1 MNRGSLF
8 SAQWHRVRDV
18 RARLASDVTVSRHV
32 YRGQTAYVLHRRA
45 ATGCHRLDVLSFELV
60 DRLDGEITVGQCWE
74 QAIVARDQDAP
85 TQDEWIGLLAELYAA
100 ELIVVDR
107 RVPEERLFDQR
118 RKHEIKEKRQRYL
131 NPLYLRFALHDP
143 DSWLNGFVPLSRHV
157 FSRTSG
163 LIWLLLI
170 FWASITAIIHSEQM
184 LGALTDG
191 SIVNARNTLLFF
203 LVYPPLKLLHEFAHA
218 LAVKRGGGAVHE
230 TGIALMILLPLPYV
244 DASDSALFADKY
256 DRMLVSAAGIIV
268 ELAFAAIGV
277 LLWANTA
284 GVLQEL
290 GLVMFMVGGISTILL
305 NGNPLLKFDGYYLLA
320 DWTEIPNL
328 AARSRQRVLARVRSL
343 VSGDTE
349 SLQKM
354 MDAREKAWLYSY
366 GVCSAVY
373 RTLLML
379 SIAWVLSERWFFL
392 GVLLAIIVLIS
403 VIALPL
409 WRMLHALV
417 KDPVYRTGRTAL
429 LTVAIPLTVGVIAF
443 WLPLPHSSVVPGV
456 VWMPDEAVI
465 RVSSDCEVS
474 NVFIQPGRNVEAG
487 DSLFTCDEPGAAARV
502 DELLARV
509 DELQVRRAAAAA
521 RDPLSVH
528 TLDAELEASQA
539 ALEDAQARGEAR
551 TLTARLDGLFDVV
564 DTPALKGRSLA
575 RGDVVGYVIPPE
587 ARTVRLAI
595 DERFISEFDNELQ
608 SVALRVDTGGGG
620 AQVYDTSVLQRTPK
634 ATHTVASAALSS
646 YGGGL
651 YAADDSGDGRVLEEA
666 VFDVELEWPA
676 AAGAAAVG
684 SHVGVRLVYTP
695 TPLFER
701 VSNTFRQAISDRV
714 DS

>member
-60 DRLDGEITVGQCWE
+60 DRLNGDITVGQCWE
-74 QAIVARDQDAP
+74 QAIVERDQDAP
-85 TQDEWIGLLAELYAA
+85 TQDEWIELLAELHAA

-118 RKHEIKEKRQRYL
+118 QKHESKQKRQRYL

-143 DSWLNGFVPLSRHV
+143 DSWLNGFVPLSRRV

-170 FWASITAIIHSEQM
+170 IWASISIIIHSEQ
-184 LGALTDG
+184 LLYALTEG

-203 LVYPPLKLLHEFAHA
+203 LIYPPLKLLHEFAHA
-218 LAVKRGGGAVHE
+218 LAVKRGGGEVHE
-230 TGIALMILLPLPYV
+230 TGIALMVLLPLPYV

-277 LLWANTA
+277 LLWGNTT
-284 GVLQEL
+284 GLLQEL

-320 DWTEIPNL
+320 DWIEIPNL
-328 AARSRQRVLARVRSL
+328 AARSRQRVLARLRSL

-349 SLQKM
+349 SLRKIK
-354 MDAREKAWLYSY
+354 DGRERAWLYCY
-366 GVCSAVY
+366 GVCSAIY

-379 SIAWVLSERWFFL
+379 SIAWVLSERWFFV
-392 GVLLAIIVLIS
+392 GVVLAFVVLIS
-403 VIALPL
+403 AIALPL

-456 VWMPDEAVI
+456 VWMPDKAVI

-474 NVFIQPGRNVEAG
+474 DVFIQPGRNVEAG
-487 DSLFTCDEPGAAARV
+487 DSLFICDEPGAAARV

-528 TLDAELEASQA
+528 TLDAELEASLA
-539 ALEDAQARGEAR
+539 ALEDAQARGEAS

-595 DERFISEFDNELQ
+595 DERFIAEFDNELQ

-620 AQVYDTSVLQRTPK
+620 AHVYETSVLQRTPK

-646 YGGGL
+646 FGGGL
-651 YAADDSGDGRVLEEA
+651 YAADDSGDGRLLEEA
-666 VFDVELEWPA
+666 VFDVELKWPA

-701 VSNTFRQAISDRV
+701 VSNTFRQVISNRV
-714 DS
+714 ES